1 MPTPNF
7 NLPTFSATDSVD
19 LMGVYNAAMEAI
31 DTAMKTIQDTA
42 TTASSTANAAST
54 TANEA
59 KTAAEGVAS
68 TASEA
73 LSTANTAN
81 ENASQ
86 AIAATAAIT
95 KAEQDDAF
103 DVAALAAAK
112 MTTGGFVYYTES

>member
-19 LMGVYNAAMEAI
+19 LMGVYNAAMNAI

-42 TTASSTANAAST
+42 SA
-54 TANEA
+54 A
-59 KTAAEGVAS
+59 KTTAEGVAS
-68 TASEA
+68 TANEA

-81 ENASQ
+81 NNASQ
-86 AIAATAAIT
+86 AISATAAIT
-95 KAEQDDAF
+95 KTEQDDVF